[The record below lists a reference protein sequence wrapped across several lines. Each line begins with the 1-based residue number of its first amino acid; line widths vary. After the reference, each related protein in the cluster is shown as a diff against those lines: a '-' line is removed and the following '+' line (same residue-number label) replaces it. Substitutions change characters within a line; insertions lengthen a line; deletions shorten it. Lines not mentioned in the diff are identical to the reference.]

1 MASELELTESAFQ
14 MRSVLSQLALA
25 RALLDGD
32 GLNRTDDTG
41 PSWPLKTSSS
51 FPVCEQRNIQAAVL
65 DNFVRD
71 RFRLRRSA
79 LEQRIDGRDKNKK
92 RLHQLTCMDHR

>member
-25 RALLDGD
+25 RVLLDGE

-41 PSWPLKTSSS
+41 PSWPLRTSNS
-51 FPVCEQRNIQAAVL
+51 FPVCE
-65 DNFVRD
+65 
-71 RFRLRRSA
+71 
-79 LEQRIDGRDKNKK
+79 
-92 RLHQLTCMDHR
+92 